1 MEDNKELVLEDTENV
16 EEQATEELVNGA
28 NDTVVTDTVEEV
40 EAPEE
45 TYTKAQ
51 LTERIENAVKRR
63 EAKLRRDFRKT
74 EDDLRSIEAVLN
86 AGLGTSN
93 IEEARERLT
102 EFYKSKNV
110 QIPDRPVYSDRELE
124 VLGNSEA
131 DEIISLGFDEVVEEV
146 NRLADKGLNNMTPRE
161 KITFKKLAEHRQRQE
176 RINELASIGVKEDVL
191 ASKDFQDYANQFRED
206 VPISRVYEMWAKTQP
221 KAPIEQMGSM
231 KNLAPSKQKDYYTD
245 EEISKLTL
253 DDLNDPR
260 VWEAVRKSMTNKN

>member
-1 MEDNKELVLEDTENV
+1 MEDNKELVLENTENV
-16 EEQATEELVNGA
+16 EDLTTEELVNGA
-28 NDTVVTDTVEEV
+28 NTPEAESVVTPEVEE
-40 EAPEE
+40 
-45 TYTKAQ
+45 TFTKAQ
-51 LTERIENAVKRR
+51 LTEKIDSAVKRR

-74 EDDLRSIEAVLN
+74 EEDLRSIEAVLN
-86 AGLGTSN
+86 AGLGTTN
-93 IEEARERLT
+93 LEEARTKLT
-102 EFYKSKNV
+102 EFYKAKNV

-191 ASKDFQDYANQFRED
+191 SSKDFQEYASQFRDD
-206 VPISRVYEMWAKTQP
+206 VSITKVYDMWAKTQP
-221 KAPIEQMGSM
+221 KAPVEQMGSM
-231 KNLAPSKQKDYYTD
+231 KNLAPNKQKDYYTD

-260 VWEAVRKSMTNKN
+260 VWEAVRKSMTSKI